1 MAATCK
7 ARESWDSALWKGLVF
22 FAKQLHNL
30 VIQLQGISFPVRCKS
45 NQGKQHRLT
54 AQDNI
59 TNNISKN
66 RHTTH
71 CLQTKRHA
79 LERTKTKTRSVA
91 PSWIYSDMQNFS
103 LFSVMNNWF
112 DQKCLRCNFCR
123 PLYNPIFDAAIC
135 LFPYRAD
142 SCFSGNHRCLTVWLS
157 CLIWTM
163 DEWPDFTF
171 LAKHRSLATF
181 SKW

>member
-30 VIQLQGISFPVRCKS
+30 VIQLQGISFRVRCKS
-45 NQGKQHRLT
+45 NQGKQHRST

-91 PSWIYSDMQNFS
+91 PSWIYTVTCRNFPCSLLWTTGLIRNASDAIFAGPFTILFLMQQYVCFHIE
-103 LFSVMNNWF
+103 
-112 DQKCLRCNFCR
+112 
-123 PLYNPIFDAAIC
+123 PIHA
-135 LFPYRAD
+135 
-142 SCFSGNHRCLTVWLS
+142 
-157 CLIWTM
+157 
-163 DEWPDFTF
+163 F
-171 LAKHRSLATF
+171 LATTAVSLSGCLAWYEQWMSGLTSRSLLNTGA
-181 SKW
+181 